1 MSTIQFRALYQFNKP
16 QDLDQL
22 NAWIQDINPDD
33 FTNIYQRNT
42 PHFNVTDEIT
52 AKDRDT
58 YSLRVIQDAFTPR
71 THNTLGNELGAGE
84 LGYQYQ
90 IKLFLDNNVYLSGRL
105 ACADDEAI
113 FADNSGNTGMFDHET
128 GERINGAYILTI
140 SACKLTSGSSLGHK
154 QRELANTY
162 IDMFEDAVIRALI
175 HAGWRAMLAKSV
187 TGSTHIV
194 WVYAGQG
201 FETLTQLVDES
212 LKRHH
217 SMITD
222 QIQDAYDII
231 ERMDVAYADEK
242 DGFAGFFARDLL
254 GVLQVA
260 YALSNRLVVLQPDYA
275 DYVVTM
281 LKNLVQYGFELAL
294 ERGHMFGQYATP
306 INDLVDEIWITES
319 NANRYII
326 SLYSVTGLIDR
337 HFDTDFRYE
346 AMKREIDAEWV
357 LVKTIENQEVYRR
370 PDPKQPKTTDD
381 GMTRVETIGGSVGVE
396 MLNDPDLKDILDQTT
411 VYGSAKG
418 VPNGLTVAQWFNESV
433 DNIQVDPDLPAD
445 TIEFRNPDGTVVKRV
460 INIVLPDDQHDE
472 LTELIAQ
479 AQRKLGEQAAQAQYE
494 LLMGNTYEK
503 FIESVRG
510 CRSIDWLALA
520 CRHTLEYFMNSVVG
534 ASGLFDMPDYTDEPD
549 FELWV
554 EMAYIDL
561 RTVDELDRMLLTD
574 GTGVL
579 DTWAW
584 QQWANMKDKNTQQVY
599 KQPLQDIL
607 IVIADL
613 YERGVNLIELVND
626 CDESSVLR
634 AKLREQGETITQ
646 SNARLMYNI
655 LRGFARIP
663 TYGSV
668 FLHGEMAILKG
679 DVVTYEPQYSSTD
692 GDIHFVIMRHDHLTQ
707 TATLGLYDEHGT
719 LHEWQ
724 VVEFDDLLIFN
735 RAQPFTKLDVKA
747 HVTKWG
753 TDPIKR
759 FDTVIEHSTKSKHV
773 LQRVKDLRIDGKG
786 QAVLILGDDDLY
798 DATLMLCDYAD
809 LVVSGSAQVAREYD
823 CQNCGRHCLNI
834 GHLADYGYCQACYEN
849 GE

>member
-260 YALSNRLVVLQPDYA
+260 YALANRLSSSQSDYP

-294 ERGHMFGQYATP
+294 ERGHMFGQYATHVTDETDT
-306 INDLVDEIWITES
+306 ILTNDAVIWLMSGGTMQDVITS
-319 NANRYII
+319 
-326 SLYSVTGLIDR
+326 TGLTYEATRAEIDR
-337 HFDTDFRYE
+337 
-346 AMKREIDAEWV
+346 EWV
-357 LVKTIENQEVYRR
+357 LVETNTSERDNYKNVYKRR
-370 PDPKQPKTTDD
+370 DGQDPDPKQPKTTDD

-396 MLNDPDLKDILDQTT
+396 MLNAPDLKDILDQTT

-433 DNIQVDPDLPAD
+433 ENIQVDPDLPAD

-460 INIVLPDDQHDE
+460 TNVGLP
-472 LTELIAQ
+472 
-479 AQRKLGEQAAQAQYE
+479 
-494 LLMGNTYEK
+494 MTYEK

-534 ASGLFDMPDYTDEPD
+534 ASGMLDMPDYTDEPD

-607 IVIADL
+607 IIIADL
-613 YERGVNLIELVND
+613 YDRQTNLIELVND

-724 VVEFDDLLIFN
+724 VVEFDDMLIFN